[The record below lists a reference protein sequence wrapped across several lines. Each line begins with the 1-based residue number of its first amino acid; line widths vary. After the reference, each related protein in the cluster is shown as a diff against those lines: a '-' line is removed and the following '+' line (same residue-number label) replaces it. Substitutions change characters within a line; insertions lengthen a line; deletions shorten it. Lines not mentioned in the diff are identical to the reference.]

1 MKHYNFI
8 KVRTGEPKTRLMK
21 IFSAITLI
29 LCSILLVCCA
39 AKNNNDENKKIEE
52 PVAIDPALA
61 AKLDTAYFASGCF
74 WCTEAV
80 FERVD
85 GVVDVVSGYS
95 GGTIDNPTYEMVGAG
110 LTNYAEAVRI
120 AYDPSVVTY
129 ELLVEFFYA
138 SHDPTT
144 LNRQGP
150 DVGKQYRSAIFY
162 RTEAEK
168 KAAEDR
174 KDYLDKSGK
183 YDSEIVTQ
191 IVPFTNFY
199 IAEDYHQNYY
209 ELHPNQPYVYSVS
222 RPKVEKFVKEYKD
235 YLKKKYKK

>member
-1 MKHYNFI
+1 MK
-8 KVRTGEPKTRLMK
+8 L
-21 IFSAITLI
+21 FSNLSLI
-29 LCSILLVCCA
+29 LISILFVCCA
-39 AKNNNDENKKIEE
+39 AKQNNDDDEQLAESK
-52 PVAIDPALA
+52 AIDSELA

-80 FERVD
+80 FERVN
-85 GVVDVVSGYS
+85 GVFDVVSGYS
-95 GGTIDNPTYEMVGAG
+95 GGTSDNPTYEMVGAG
-110 LTNYAEAVRI
+110 MTNHAEAVRI
-120 AYDPSVVTY
+120 VYDPRKVSY

-162 RTEAEK
+162 KNDAEK
-168 KAAEDR
+168 KAAIER
-174 KDYLDKSGK
+174 KNYLDKSGK

-191 IVPFTNFY
+191 IVPFTKFY

-222 RPKVEKFVKEYKD
+222 RPKVEKFVAQYKD